1 MALQLLVIYRMRQ
14 GFDRRYPGVFFYLL
28 VLFLTSVA
36 DSAAA
41 IDPQAWGGWYRPYFG
56 LNNTA
61 RHLAG
66 LAAVVWLYFHAT
78 ARLPTR
84 WKLRSRVL
92 LVVAVVVGA
101 SLYVHYPGRM
111 SWSYMAI
118 VGRDM
123 SFLTALLNLVLW
135 FALIQTRKRERVLF
149 LVSGGLGLNMA
160 GEAIAQ
166 SLFDLNPALRP
177 LGSAIAVGTHI
188 LCLLIWLRALK
199 VYSLEQR
206 AAARAEAH

>member
-1 MALQLLVIYRMRQ
+1 MRG
-14 GFDRRYPGVFFYLL
+14 GFDRRFPGVFFYLL
-28 VLFLTSVA
+28 VLFLTTVA
-36 DSAAA
+36 DFAAA
-41 IDPQAWGGWYRPYFG
+41 VDPGAWTGWYRPYFG

-66 LAAVVWLYFHAT
+66 LIAVLWLYFYAT
-78 ARLPTR
+78 AKLPTR
-84 WKLRSRVL
+84 HTLRTRVL

-101 SLYVHYPGRM
+101 SLYAHYPGWL

-135 FALIQTRKRERVLF
+135 FALIRTRERERVLF

-166 SLFDLNPALRP
+166 SLYAINADLRAFASLV
-177 LGSAIAVGTHI
+177 SVSTHI

-199 VYSLEQR
+199 VYSAEQR
-206 AAARAEAH
+206 AAAELRVP

>member
-1 MALQLLVIYRMRQ
+1 MLLQLVVIYRMRQ

-41 IDPQAWGGWYRPYFG
+41 TDPEAWVGWYRPYFG

-66 LAAVVWLYFHAT
+66 LVAVISLYFHAT
-78 ARLPTR
+78 AQLPTR
-84 WKLRSRVL
+84 RKLRMRVL
-92 LVVAVVVGA
+92 LVVVIVVGV
-101 SLYVHYPGRM
+101 SLYAHYPGVVTWRYM
-111 SWSYMAI
+111 ST

-123 SFLTALLNLVLW
+123 SFLTALLNLILW
-135 FALIQTRKRERVLF
+135 FALIQARQRERVLF

-166 SLFDLNPALRP
+166 SLLNLNPGLRP
-177 LGSAIAVGTHI
+177 LESGISVGSHI